1 MRGVRRAA
9 RLVVLSVFLLFI
21 SGLGSAQAQ
30 SVAKY
35 GADFLAGGVGA
46 RGLAMGGAQV
56 GLTQDVN
63 AAYWN
68 PSGLSGLNYPEFA
81 YMHSERFGG
90 VVSFDYGA
98 VGFPVNAR
106 STVGLAFFRSGVNDI
121 KNTLDAWDIERDNPK
136 ANPEQ
141 YITTFSAADYA
152 FFVSYAR
159 LLSDR
164 LSLGVTGKVIRRTIG
179 EFADAW
185 GYSFDVGVQY
195 RTRRFVVGANVQ
207 DASTMLQ
214 SWSVNTRAFDE
225 SINDVNPETGLP
237 YSFEEVFEQELPEG
251 GTFLVL
257 PVARLGS
264 GVILPLGQNNSFTLG
279 LDVDM
284 AFDGQQANV
293 FNSGDVSFHPRVGGE
308 LNIQNVVYLRGG
320 INRVLNS
327 DAYGLDVTPSVG
339 AGLRL
344 NQVAVDYGFGDFA
357 GLSSEIDGY
366 THRISVQLTLEQPRW
381 ERAEN

>member
-1 MRGVRRAA
+1 VNFVFVFSL
-9 RLVVLSVFLLFI
+9 LVA
-21 SGLGSAQAQ
+21 LGFAPAPAQAQ

-46 RGLAMGGAQV
+46 RALAMGGAQV
-56 GLTQDVN
+56 GLTRDVN

-68 PSGLSGLNYPEFA
+68 PSGLSQLDYPEVA

-90 VVSFDYGA
+90 VVTFDYGA
-98 VGFPVNAR
+98 IGFPVNAR
-106 STVGLAFFRSGVNDI
+106 STIGLAFFRSGVNDI

-141 YITTFSAADYA
+141 YITSFSAADYA

-164 LSLGVTGKVIRRTIG
+164 LSVGVTGKMIRRTIG
-179 EFADAW
+179 DFADAW
-185 GYSFDVGVQY
+185 GYSFDVGAQY
-195 RTRRFVVGANVQ
+195 RSGRFVFGANVQ
-207 DASTMLQ
+207 DASTMMQ
-214 SWSVNTRAFDE
+214 SWSVNTQAFDD
-225 SINDVNPETGLP
+225 SITDINPDTGVP

-257 PVARLGS
+257 PVARIGS
-264 GVILPLGQNNSFTLG
+264 GVILPIGQKNSVTLG
-279 LDVDM
+279 LDLDM

-293 FNSGDVSFHPRVGGE
+293 FNAGDISFHPRIGGE
-308 LNIQNVVYLRGG
+308 VNIQNVVYLRGG

-344 NQVAVDYGFGDFA
+344 AQVAVDYGFGDFA
-357 GLSSEIDGY
+357 GLSSEIDGF

-381 ERAEN
+381 ERSEN